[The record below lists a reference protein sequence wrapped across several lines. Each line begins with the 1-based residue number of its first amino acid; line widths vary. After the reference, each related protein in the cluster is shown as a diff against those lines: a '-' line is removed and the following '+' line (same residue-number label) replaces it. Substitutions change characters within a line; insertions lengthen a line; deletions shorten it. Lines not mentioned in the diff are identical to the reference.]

1 VVTVLGEA
9 EFAGTRLVGTQGTI
23 YLPLIGTL
31 EVAGKTLAEVRAAV
45 VTSLRE
51 VIREPYVTVALDEV
65 NCKRRVYITGRVE
78 RLGSQM
84 LPLGATIVDAVVAAG
99 ILEDT
104 DLANV
109 QLSRTDGKNIRFDLS
124 GLRTGTAVTVA
135 TLMQW
140 DDRVFIPRVEAFV
153 TVVGRVQKPGS
164 YLLPPGRKMR
174 VLDLMNQVGGGM
186 VEGAEF
192 RTALLIREGQT
203 GPDTIDLVKLL
214 KQGDLA
220 QNYELRAN
228 DVLVIPETDRITV
241 AGEVLQ
247 PVTFYTPGK
256 TTVLEA
262 LSRVGGFTPMAGLRQ
277 ARVSHADGSS
287 APVDLDALWRR
298 GELAQ
303 NLELS
308 PGDVLMVPRA
318 DPEEVLIT
326 GAVAKPGAY
335 DLRDVK
341 DRSLVRAISLVGTM
355 PVADLTRVSIFRGDA
370 PVVCNLRQA
379 LETGDKQNNPALQAG
394 DVVFVPDSERV
405 LVIGAF
411 HRPGHQAYDP
421 KFTLMDYVGQ
431 AGGVASGYANQ
442 GALVRTKPDGTTE
455 MIRLDLS
462 RIQLGVLPE
471 PVKVKPGDIIY
482 VPVREAKV
490 SIWDKLRDFIVTIGA
505 IRSLWLR

>member
-1 VVTVLGEA
+1 MAPNLPSHRRFLLAGAWCALATTVLVLPARPGLIGPDYRVQPGDALVVAVLGEA
-9 EFAGTRLVGTQGTI
+9 EFAGARLVGTQGTI

-31 EVAGKTLAEVRAAV
+31 EVAGKTLAEIRAAI

-124 GLRTGTAVTVA
+124 GLRTGTAVTTA

-228 DVLVIPETDRITV
+228 DVLVIPEADRITV

-247 PVTFYTPGK
+247 PVTFYTP
-256 TTVLEA
+256 
-262 LSRVGGFTPMAGLRQ
+262 
-277 ARVSHADGSS
+277 AR
-287 APVDLDALWRR
+287 PPCWRR
-298 GELAQ
+298 
-303 NLELS
+303 S
-308 PGDVLMVPRA
+308 PGSAVSPRW
-318 DPEEVLIT
+318 
-326 GAVAKPGAY
+326 
-335 DLRDVK
+335 
-341 DRSLVRAISLVGTM
+341 
-355 PVADLTRVSIFRGDA
+355 
-370 PVVCNLRQA
+370 
-379 LETGDKQNNPALQAG
+379 PACA
-394 DVVFVPDSERV
+394 
-405 LVIGAF
+405 
-411 HRPGHQAYDP
+411 RPA
-421 KFTLMDYVGQ
+421 
-431 AGGVASGYANQ
+431 
-442 GALVRTKPDGTTE
+442 
-455 MIRLDLS
+455 
-462 RIQLGVLPE
+462 
-471 PVKVKPGDIIY
+471 
-482 VPVREAKV
+482 
-490 SIWDKLRDFIVTIGA
+490 
-505 IRSLWLR
+505 